1 MLHLPRFTVS
11 RSAAQLLLGALFL
24 TLALGCGSRSAQNNT
39 VEKSPATAASTDH
52 DGNQLKGGSAKAF
65 PHRFVLMPSESTGVD
80 LEHRLSDNSPE
91 GRLYHTGY
99 GCGGIAI
106 GDIDGDQLPDLY
118 FGNGPGPN
126 RLYRNLGNLR
136 FEEITDA
143 AGVDGGATWSTG
155 VVMVDIDND
164 HDLDLYVCNY
174 DSANLLYINDGT
186 GHFTEAASQWN
197 LDHKDACLTATFH
210 DYDCD
215 GDLDV
220 FLLNNRYYRKGG
232 RPTSP
237 PFVMQN
243 GKPAIKPGYAQYY
256 TLNEKTPGKYSV
268 DDYGR
273 PNRFLRNNGSSFED
287 ITEAAGIS
295 GHGHTL
301 SATWWDY
308 NQDGWPDL
316 YVCNDFNDPDRLYHN
331 NGDGTFRDALKEVVP
346 HTPWFSMGSDA
357 GDLNNDGNVDF
368 FCVDMSART
377 HFGQKTTMGAMN
389 AERMAEVAGPPPQ
402 YMRNAVYMN
411 TDAGRCMEVAYL
423 AGLADSDWSWGAKL
437 ADLDND
443 GHMDVFVTNGSVRSF
458 NDSDVPFETS
468 MLIGKTYWDLYR
480 HLPERPE
487 QNLVFANQ
495 GDLKFKDQSQAWG
508 LDLVGMSYGAAWAD
522 LDQDND
528 LDLIVANINQP
539 VSIYR
544 NDVAKNPGFTV
555 RLQGETNNSFGLGA
569 RVELETDKSRWIRYM
584 NPMSG
589 YLSSNEPMVHFGV
602 GDEQPRHLT
611 VDWPSGGRQ
620 TVEVGDQRVVVVK
633 EADLRPISG
642 QTETQTLFSQTNP
655 LPYQHQE
662 SSFDDFELQ
671 PLLPNR
677 LSQLGPGIATADI
690 DADGDLDLY
699 IGGSKRSPGSLMI
712 NDGQGTYR
720 PLVTQAFQDDSGY
733 EDMGCL
739 FFDADGDD
747 DQDLYVV
754 SGSIESLDNMGL
766 LIDRLYLNDGNLN
779 FTRSSASTLPTS
791 EFSGSAIS
799 ASDFDRDGDL
809 DLFIGGRVVP
819 GRYPTS
825 PGSRLYRNDA
835 GRFTDVTRKHAEALL
850 NTGMVSGATWTDVD
864 DDGWDDLV
872 IVGEWHPVR
881 IFKNQQGTLVNQ
893 TVSSSLEQVSGWF
906 NGVTARDLDGD
917 QDIDL
922 VVTNFGLNT
931 KYHASAAHPALI
943 YYGDFENN
951 GRMRI
956 VEAEYEGETLFP
968 IRGKSCSTHA
978 MPFLGKKF
986 ETYRDFALADL
997 GELYTQDCLNESS
1010 QFAATDL
1017 QTGVFLNEG
1026 NFEFRFE
1033 PLPRLAQ
1040 ASPGFGVVVTEVNG
1054 DNHPDIYLVQNF
1066 HGPQVETGNMD
1077 GGVSLLLLGQGNGQF
1092 TPVWPA
1098 NSGLMVPG
1106 DATALISTDVNQ
1118 DGWEDFVVGV
1128 NQGNPLGFVRKP
1140 DETLRRI
1147 TVKLSGPVGNRTAVG
1162 SRITLNLVNGSTQ
1175 TAEIHAGDGYLSQS
1189 SGQITFGLGDSEVET
1204 IHVEWPDGA
1213 TTTHPGASDQP
1224 HYTLTFDADARF

>member
-1 MLHLPRFTVS
+1 MLHLPRFSVS
-11 RSAAQLLLGALFL
+11 RSSAQLLLGALSL
-24 TLALGCGSRSAQNNT
+24 ALALGCGSRSAQNNT
-39 VEKSPATAASTDH
+39 VDNSPETAATTDH
-52 DGNQLKGGSAKAF
+52 DGNQLKEDSAKDS
-65 PHRFVLMPSESTGVD
+65 PHRFVLMPSDSTGVD
-80 LEHRLSDNSPE
+80 LEHRLSDNSPD

-126 RLYRNLGNLR
+126 RLYRNIGNLR

-143 AGVDGGATWSTG
+143 AGVDGGSVWSTG

-287 ITEAAGIS
+287 ITQAAGIS

-331 NGDGTFRDALKEVVP
+331 NGDGTFRNALKEVVP

-443 GHMDVFVTNGSVRSF
+443 GHLDVFVTNGSVRSF

-480 HLPERPE
+480 HHPERPE

-544 NDVAKNPGFTV
+544 NDVPENPGVTV

-569 RVELETDKSRWIRYM
+569 RIELETDKSRRIRYM

-602 GDEQPRHLT
+602 GNEQPRRLT

-620 TVEVGDQRVVVVK
+620 TVELGDQRVVVVK
-633 EADLRPISG
+633 EADLRPISS
-642 QTETQTLFSQTNP
+642 QTETQTLFSQTPP

-699 IGGSKRSPGSLMI
+699 IGGSKGTPGSLMI

-720 PLVTQAFQDDSGY
+720 PLVTQAFQEDSGY

-739 FFDADGDD
+739 FFDVDGDD

-766 LIDRLYLNDGNLN
+766 LRDRLYLNDGNLN
-779 FTRSSASTLPTS
+779 FTRASASTLPAS

-835 GRFTDVTRKHAEALL
+835 GRFTDVTQEHAVALL
-850 NTGMVSGATWTDVD
+850 STGMVSGATWTDVD
-864 DDGWDDLV
+864 ADGWDDLV

-893 TVSSSLEQVSGWF
+893 TASSNLEQVSGWF

-943 YYGDFENN
+943 YYGDFENS

-997 GELYTQDCLNESS
+997 DELYTQDCLNESS
-1010 QFAATDL
+1010 QFAATNL

-1026 NFEFRFE
+1026 NFQFRFE
-1033 PLPRLAQ
+1033 PLPRVAQ

-1054 DNHPDIYLVQNF
+1054 DTHPDIYLVQNF

-1092 TPVWPA
+1092 ASVWPA

-1106 DATALISTDVNQ
+1106 DATALISTDINQ

-1140 DETLRRI
+1140 AETLRRI

-1162 SRITLNLVNGSTQ
+1162 SRISLNLVNGSTQ

-1204 IHVEWPDGA
+1204 IHVEWPDGT
-1213 TTTHPGASDQP
+1213 TTTHPGASDQT